1 LNERLGHGGDRR
13 GGVGDGSAEKK
24 VEEGVKEEE
33 ERAR

>member
-1 LNERLGHGGDRR
+1 MSGSATGAIEG